1 MLTLQSS
8 LLPRADD
15 VVAKVL
21 DGEAIMVN
29 VASGVYYNMANVGG
43 DVWQLIAAG
52 HTLAEVVTAL
62 TQRYEVT
69 SEQAE
74 SDVLA
79 LASTLL
85 EEKLVRLREG
95 VDPPAEPIA
104 GAAGP
109 RRAYETPK
117 LEIFRD
123 IGHLVALDPPMPGL
137 QNLPWKGPT
146 DESSS

>member
-8 LLPRADD
+8 LLPRADE

-29 VASGVYYNMANVGG
+29 VASGMYYNMANVGA
-43 DVWQLIAAG
+43 DVWELIAAG

-62 TQRYEVT
+62 TQRFEVT

-95 VDPPAEPIA
+95 VDPPSEPIA
-104 GAAGP
+104 GAGAS

-137 QNLPWKGPT
+137 KDLPWKGPT

>member
-1 MLTLQSS
+1 
-8 LLPRADD
+8 
-15 VVAKVL
+15 
-21 DGEAIMVN
+21 
-29 VASGVYYNMANVGG
+29 MANVGS
-43 DVWQLIAAG
+43 DVWELIAAG

-95 VDPPAEPIA
+95 VDPPSEPIA
-104 GAAGP
+104 GAGAS

-123 IGHLVALDPPMPGL
+123 IGHLVRWTRRCRASRTSL
-137 QNLPWKGPT
+137 WKGPT

>member
-1 MLTLQSS
+1 MLTLQSA
-8 LLPRADD
+8 LLPRADE

-29 VASGVYYNMANVGG
+29 VASGIYYNMANVGA
-43 DVWQLIAAG
+43 DVWELLAAG
-52 HTLAEVVTAL
+52 HSLAAIVGAL

-69 SEQAE
+69 SERAE

-85 EEKLVRLREG
+85 EEKLVRLRDG
-95 VDPPAEPIA
+95 NDPPPEPMA
-104 GAAGP
+104 GAAAP
-109 RRAYETPK
+109 RRAYETPQ

-123 IGHLVALDPPMPGL
+123 IGHLCALDPPMPGL
-137 QNLPWKGPT
+137 RDLPWKGPT

>member
-8 LLPRADD
+8 LLPRADE

-21 DGEAIMVN
+21 DGEAIMVH

-43 DVWQLIAAG
+43 DVWELLAAG
-52 HTLAEVVTAL
+52 HTLDAVVAAL
-62 TQRYEVT
+62 TQRYDVT
-69 SEQAE
+69 RERAE

-85 EEKLVRLREG
+85 EEKLVRLRAAN
-95 VDPPAEPIA
+95 DPPPQPMASA
-104 GAAGP
+104 VAP
-109 RRAYETPK
+109 RRTYATPK

-137 QNLPWKGPT
+137 KDLPWKGPT